1 MTLLANGTTGVE
13 NGYDYDSAIR
23 NRMQGVDDIGTQQN
37 SYVAEAAQ
45 RRLTLKAANDAAA
58 LTAAQGQDQ
67 SNKITMPTQKSSPAP
82 TNFNANAKG
91 SNFAAFQAAISGQES
106 GGNYKSVNK
115 TSGALGKYQ
124 IMPGNFKNPGGWD
137 KEALGY
143 DINPS
148 QFLANPQLQEKIA
161 THKLQSYYNKYGA
174 AGAAVAW
181 YAGPGM
187 VGKAGNAS
195 QGSYPTINAYTQS
208 ILRRMGL

>member
-13 NGYDYDSAIR
+13 NGYDYNEAIR
-23 NRMQGVDDIGTQQN
+23 NRMQGVEDIGTQQN
-37 SYVAEAAQ
+37 NYVAEAAQ
-45 RRLTLKAANDAAA
+45 RRLTMKAANDAAA
-58 LTAAQGQDQ
+58 LTAAQGPDQ
-67 SNKITMPTQKSSPAP
+67 SSKINMPAQKSSPSS
-82 TNFNANAKG
+82 TSNSNAKG
-91 SNFAAFQAAISGQES
+91 NNFAAFQAAISGQES

-115 TSGALGKYQ
+115 TSGAMGKYQ
-124 IMPGNFKNPGGWD
+124 IMPDNIKGAGGWD

-181 YAGPGM
+181 YAGPSM
-187 VGKAGNAS
+187 VGRPGNKV
-195 QGSYPTINAYTQS
+195 QGDYPTINAYSQS